1 MSEIWMNRAEG
12 WSDNRGVVG
21 YNVHATDGDI
31 GKIDETTT
39 QADRNHIVVDTG
51 FWIFDKKRL
60 IPAGAVIRVDHG
72 DETVHVNMTKDQIK
86 DAPDF
91 DETRRDEDDFYRTHE
106 DYYDP
111 YRYGGPIA

>member
-12 WSDNRGVVG
+12 WSDNREVVG
-21 YNVHATDGDI
+21 YTVHATDGDI

-51 FWIFDKKRL
+51 FWIFGKKRL
-60 IPAGAVIRVDHG
+60 IPAGTVVRVDHD
-72 DETVHVNMTKDQIK
+72 DETVHVNMTKAQVK

-91 DETRRDEDDFYRTHE
+91 DESRRDEDDFYRTHE

-111 YRYGGPIA
+111 YRYGGPMI